1 MNPNGS
7 KYFGWNFLAI
17 KKFKTVEFRRG
28 AASLTVDDVFMWVEI
43 AMSFIQAALKMRS
56 ANDLQT
62 HVANIGGLRDFIQNA
77 EFINAPGTWD
87 STYLS
92 LLFNGKGSGDSLQ
105 PTLVGQ
111 LSPEKE
117 QKLRRKIE
125 ADSRSQPMLVKL
137 ESAHALG
144 IF

>member
-17 KKFKTVEFRRG
+17 KKFKTIEFRRG

-56 ANDLQT
+56 ANDLQAHAST
-62 HVANIGGLRDFIQNA
+62 IGGLRDFIQNV

-92 LLFNGKGSGDSLQ
+92 RLFNGKSSGDSLQ
-105 PTLVGQ
+105 PTPVGQ
-111 LSPEKE
+111 LSPQKE

-125 ADSRSQPMLVKL
+125 ADSRSQPMLVNL
-137 ESAHALG
+137 ESAQDLG
-144 IF
+144 VF

>member
-17 KKFKTVEFRRG
+17 KKFKTIEFRRG
-28 AASLTVDDVFMWVEI
+28 AASLTVDDVFVWVEI
-43 AMSFIQAALKMRS
+43 AMSFIQAALKIRS

-62 HVANIGGLRDFIQNA
+62 HAATVGGLRNFIQNA
-77 EFINAPGTWD
+77 AFVNAPGTWD
-87 STYLS
+87 PTYLS
-92 LLFNGKGSGDSLQ
+92 LLFNGKSSGDSLQ
-105 PTLVGQ
+105 PTPVGQ
-111 LSPEKE
+111 LSPQKE

-137 ESAHALG
+137 KPAQASG